1 MTTGLD
7 DGVPDVD
14 CMLPSC
20 MIYKADAGTRWAYH
34 NAPYTI
40 LDKVVENAS
49 GQSYNAYFQAK
60 IKDKI
65 GMNGLWLPSGYN
77 NVYYSTPRSMA
88 RFGLLMLNK
97 GKWNTTAVLSDS
109 NYFNAQVNSSQNNQQ
124 LIRLLNL
131 VEWQKQPYAS
141 YNPVCI

>member
-40 LDKVVENAS
+40 LDKS
-49 GQSYNAYFQAK
+49 SRMQAANHTMHISRQK
-60 IKDKI
+60 
-65 GMNGLWLPSGYN
+65 LE
-77 NVYYSTPRSMA
+77 T
-88 RFGLLMLNK
+88 
-97 GKWNTTAVLSDS
+97 
-109 NYFNAQVNSSQNNQQ
+109 
-124 LIRLLNL
+124 RL
-131 VEWQKQPYAS
+131 V
-141 YNPVCI
+141 